1 MRRVLAFVVALLRAV
16 PSDALTVSPLSR
28 IRASASK
35 LARSAEISMALPR
48 VVVTGMGIVSCLG
61 TTLEEIKDSLYN
73 CKSGLTQCQEF
84 ADVGMKSQV
93 CGQPVFD
100 W

>member
-16 PSDALTVSPLSR
+16 PCDGLTVSPLSR
-28 IRASASK
+28 IRASAHK
-35 LARSAEISMALPR
+35 LSRAAEISMALPR

-61 TTLEEIKDSLYN
+61 TTLDEVSNALYE
-73 CKSGLTQCQEF
+73 CKPGITFCQEF
-84 ADVGMKSQV
+84 ADIGMISKVS
-93 CGQPVFD
+93 GMPTFD